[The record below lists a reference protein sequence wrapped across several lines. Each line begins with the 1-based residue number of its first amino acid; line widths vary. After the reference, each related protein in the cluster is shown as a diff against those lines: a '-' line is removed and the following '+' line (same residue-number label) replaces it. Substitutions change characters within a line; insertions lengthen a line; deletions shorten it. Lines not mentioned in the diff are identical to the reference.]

1 MQPQIAPAD
10 EIHRHHP
17 RHRLPIEVEMDGS
30 RHRVADWS
38 IGGFAVA
45 AAISGHRPGERL
57 PVRVIFAF
65 DDVEMVMRFEVRL
78 VYVDRDPPRFGCT
91 FVGIS
96 RQQMAVFR
104 YLINTYLSGEL
115 VSAAEVLRIRPRE
128 PCPGEGMAA
137 NEEPEPLAVPE
148 PLPAPRRRRPALLA
162 AGGLIALGLAA
173 LAGLA
178 LL

>member
-1 MQPQIAPAD
+1 MQPQIAHAD

-17 RHRLPIEVEMDGS
+17 RHRLPIEVEVDGI
-30 RHRVADWS
+30 RHRVGDWS
-38 IGGFAVA
+38 IGGFAVEA
-45 AAISGHRPGERL
+45 EVSGHQAGERL
-57 PVRVIFAF
+57 PVRLLFVF
-65 DDVEMVMRFEVRL
+65 DDFEMVMRFEVRL

-115 VSAAEVLRIRPRE
+115 VCAAEVLRIRPRE
-128 PCPGEGMAA
+128 PCPGKGMAA
-137 NEEPEPLAVPE
+137 DEEPEPLALPE